1 MSKSTLRS
9 LIKEQEERIPTLRE
23 RVVGCRVNY
32 YYPDMIAYY
41 TWVHTVKRF
50 LWEYFTGD
58 ESAEEFCKLSKK
70 SISLEQQ
77 EELLGILNA
86 IASLPTIIKKDIQ
99 MKNEKETN
107 FVVNVSNN
115 NSQSQNQEQSMV
127 VQQFLDAFRDE
138 LTGRQLKE
146 LRSVIAESDN
156 DLHKAKP
163 KIIDK
168 LMEFGGNVASNIL
181 ATILTNSAIG
191 LCL

>member
-1 MSKSTLRS
+1 MRELILKS
-9 LIKEQEERIPTLRE
+9 LIKKQEERIPTLRE
-23 RVVGCRVNY
+23 RVVGYRVNY
-32 YYPDMIAYY
+32 YYPDMLAYY

-50 LWEYFTGD
+50 LWKYFTGD
-58 ESAEEFCKLSKK
+58 ESAEEFCKLSKE

-77 EELLGILNA
+77 EELLAILNA
-86 IASLPTIIKKDIQ
+86 IAALSTIIKNDIQ

-107 FVVNVSNN
+107 IVVNVSNN
-115 NSQSQNQEQSMV
+115 NTQSQNQEQSMV

-146 LRSVIAESDN
+146 LKSVIADADN

-163 KIIDK
+163 KIMDK

-181 ATILTNSAIG
+181 ATILTNTAIG

>member
-1 MSKSTLRS
+1 MREPTLQS

-58 ESAEEFCKLSKK
+58 ESAEEFCKLSEER
-70 SISLEQQ
+70 ISRDQQ
-77 EELLGILNA
+77 EKLLGILNA

-107 FVVNVSNN
+107 IVVNVSNN
-115 NSQSQNQEQSMV
+115 NSQSQNQEQSMI

-146 LRSVIAESDN
+146 LKSVIAEADN
-156 DLHKAKP
+156 DIHKAKP
-163 KIIDK
+163 QIMDK

-181 ATILTNSAIG
+181 ATILTNTAIG